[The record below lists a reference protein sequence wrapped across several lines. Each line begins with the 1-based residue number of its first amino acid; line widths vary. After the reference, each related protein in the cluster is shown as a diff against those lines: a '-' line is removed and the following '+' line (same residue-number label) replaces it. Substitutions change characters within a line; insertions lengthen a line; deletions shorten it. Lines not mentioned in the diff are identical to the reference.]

1 MIKLVWTKNNIIKE
15 VFHINSITQE
25 LKYKQSIVY
34 KKHKKTIYRWID
46 KYDGTIA
53 SLTNKSRRPH
63 TSPNDHTKSEIKLIR
78 NYKRKNKDT
87 GLVVL
92 WVKLMQAG
100 YKRSIASLYRMLVKL
115 EIYNKVPSKK
125 KKYEPKLYQPMKYPG
140 ERVQVDVKYVP
151 KACMTKELIERKERY
166 YQYTAIDEFS
176 RQRVVMATKE
186 HSTYE
191 SAKFV
196 RLIIKKFKFNIE
208 IIQTDNGFEF
218 TNRLSYTAD
227 RSTKT
232 FFEKELEI
240 NGIKHKL
247 IKPRTP
253 KQNGKVERSHRKDQ
267 ENLYYDQKFLN
278 FEDFKRKLNRWIK
291 EYNNTG
297 MKPLNWKSPNQILE
311 EYRKLTAEK

>member
-1 MIKLVWTKNNIIKE
+1 M
-15 VFHINSITQE
+15 NSITQE
-25 LKYKQSIVY
+25 LKYKQSIVKYALRNGVTAASIVY
-34 KKHKKTIYRWID
+34 KKHRKTIYRWID

-53 SLTNKSRRPH
+53 SLANKSRRPH

-166 YQYTAIDEFS
+166 YQYTAIDEYT
-176 RQRVVMATKE
+176 RQRVIWFAKE

-191 SAKFV
+191 SSKFIDI
-196 RLIIKKFKFNIE
+196 IIKKFKYKIE
-208 IIQTDNGFEF
+208 EIQTDNGFEF
-218 TNRLSYTAD
+218 TKRLQYKNDPNRP
-227 RSTKT
+227 KT
-232 FFEKELEI
+232 MFEQKLKEL
-240 NGIKHKL
+240 NIKHKL
-247 IKPRTP
+247 IKPYTP
-253 KQNGKVERSHRKDQ
+253 RHNGKVERSHKK
-267 ENLYYDQKFLN
+267 N
-278 FEDFKRKLNRWIK
+278 
-291 EYNNTG
+291 
-297 MKPLNWKSPNQILE
+297 
-311 EYRKLTAEK
+311 

>member
-1 MIKLVWTKNNIIKE
+1 M
-15 VFHINSITQE
+15 NSITQE
-25 LKYKQSIVY
+25 LKYKQSIVKYALRNGVTAASIIY
-34 KKHKKTIYRWID
+34 KKHRKTIYRWIN

-53 SLTNKSRRPH
+53 SLANKSRRPH
-63 TSPNDHTKSEIKLIR
+63 TSPNAHTESEIKLIR

-100 YKRSIASLYRMLVKL
+100 YKRSITSLYRMLVKL
-115 EIYNKVPSKK
+115 GIYNKVPSKK
-125 KKYEPKLYQPMKYPG
+125 KKYEPKLYQPMRYPG

-151 KACMTKELIERKERY
+151 KACMTKELIERNERY
-166 YQYTAIDEFS
+166 YQYTAIDEYS

-196 RLIIKKFKFNIE
+196 KLIIKKFKFNIE
-208 IIQTDNGFEF
+208 TVQTDNGLEF
-218 TNRLSYTAD
+218 TNRLSYKAD
-227 RSTKT
+227 RNTKT
-232 FFEKELEI
+232 FFEKELEL
-240 NGIKHKL
+240 NNIKHKL

-267 ENLYYDQKFLN
+267 ENLYYEQKFLN
-278 FEDFKRKLNRWIK
+278 FEDFKRKLSRWIR

-297 MKPLNWKSPNQILE
+297 MKPLNWKSPNQFLE
-311 EYRKLTAEK
+311 EYKKLTAEK